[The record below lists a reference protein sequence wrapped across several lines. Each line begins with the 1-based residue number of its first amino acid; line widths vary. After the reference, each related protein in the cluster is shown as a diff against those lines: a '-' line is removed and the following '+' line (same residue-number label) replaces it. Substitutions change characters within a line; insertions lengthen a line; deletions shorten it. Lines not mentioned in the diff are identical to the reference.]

1 MLNDGSDT
9 RQYPASEH
17 ITATVITI
25 LDQNLRV
32 AEEWRVQRA
41 VNFDH
46 FPLLVALELTV
57 QRKTKPSRLV
67 WTWKDADCLRF
78 REAVEEETNQFEKLL
93 MRSAKKFV
101 RMKKVGRIGQIWH
114 NRDIDT
120 AIVKR
125 NELVDHRHAKP
136 EEHRAAA
143 QRVESLIAEK
153 KREIWRDKVFKN
165 KDAKQMWSLFH
176 KLPRSRWP
184 DRSDP

>member
-1 MLNDGSDT
+1 
-9 RQYPASEH
+9 
-17 ITATVITI
+17 
-25 LDQNLRV
+25 
-32 AEEWRVQRA
+32 
-41 VNFDH
+41 
-46 FPLLVALELTV
+46 
-57 QRKTKPSRLV
+57 
-67 WTWKDADCLRF
+67 
-78 REAVEEETNQFEKLL
+78 

-114 NRDIDT
+114 KRDIDT

-136 EEHRAAA
+136 EEYRAAA

-176 KLPRSRWP
+176 KLGAPNAERGKTMSYNVTMSLT
-184 DRSDP
+184 DRQKADAYIAEYAKNSKLTLGKEVKRKVNATL